1 MNGPYFTTF
10 LINSPAIDAANAA
23 DTSLPERY
31 SIKRDSNSLYKFNE
45 VGVTKV
51 PMNRAW
57 AQLNAEQKKVVKAS
71 YEAMAEDDE
80 PPYPIAGTE
89 ELLRAAAAAQ
99 KRFLASG
106 RLYVVVDVDA
116 AGVANT
122 ASVIEAPSPEMGKF
136 IAEAMLLQKYKP
148 ALCKGQPCKMQYP
161 LAMDFQVK

>member
-1 MNGPYFTTF
+1 MKLLPFILACALF
-10 LINSPAIDAANAA
+10 PFAANAA
-23 DTSLPERY
+23 DTSRPERY
-31 SIKRDSNSLYKFNE
+31 SIKRDSNSLFRPNE
-45 VGVTKV
+45 VSVTKV

-57 AQLNAEQKKVVKAS
+57 AQLNAEQKKVVKAH

-80 PPYPIAGTE
+80 PPYPIEGTE
-89 ELLRAAAAAQ
+89 ELFRAAAAAQ
-99 KRFLASG
+99 KKVFASG
-106 RLYVVVDVDA
+106 WLYVVVDVDA

-161 LAMDFQVK
+161 MVIHFQVN